1 MKIKYMK
8 KQVLTRIN
16 GKFILLMFD
25 GKEESLKKLHPE
37 TIKWISDMIEK
48 DFSWGGFFVMDG
60 DEKNWG
66 GSWETTERH
75 ENILKKIPEHFIYHF
90 YMSGATSLLEASKEY
105 YKSNSHSEGINELY
119 DMMVILED
127 VINKEEVKNQIK

>member
-1 MKIKYMK
+1 MK
-8 KQVLTRIN
+8 KKVLARIN
-16 GKFILLMFD
+16 GKFIVLNFE

-37 TIKWISDMIEK
+37 TIKWISNMIEK
-48 DFSWGGFFVMDG
+48 DFEWGGFFIMDK

-66 GSWETTERH
+66 GHWESTDRH
-75 ENILKKIPEHFIYHF
+75 QHILKNFPENFTLHF

-127 VINKEEVKNQIK
+127 IINKEKTKDGK

>member
-1 MKIKYMK
+1 MK
-8 KQVLTRIN
+8 KEVLARVN
-16 GKFILLMFD
+16 GKFVLLKFE

-48 DFSWGGFFVMDG
+48 DFSWGGFFIMEG

-66 GSWETTERH
+66 GSWETIERH
-75 ENILKKIPEHFIYHF
+75 QYVLNKIPETFIYTF
-90 YMSGATSLLEASKEY
+90 YMSGATSLLKASKEY
-105 YKSNSHSEGINELY
+105 CKLNSGSEGINELN

-127 VINKEEVKNQIK
+127 VIKKEELKTQKI